1 MSISI
6 KQLFGRKPKSSNIAK
21 QRLKLVITQDRL
33 EQVDDR
39 VMTRLHHELAEV
51 LAKYFEFSANSV
63 KMNLKQE
70 GNSYILVADFPYT
83 KFHDVNVRQ

>member
-1 MSISI
+1 MNLSI

-21 QRLKLVITQDRL
+21 QRLKLVITQDRVD
-33 EQVDDR
+33 VDDR
-39 VMTRLHHELAEV
+39 FMTRLHHELAEV

-83 KFHDVNVRQ
+83 KFHDMSMRQ

>member
-6 KQLFGRKPKSSNIAK
+6 KQLFGRKPKSSSIAK

>member
-1 MSISI
+1 MNISI
-6 KQLFGRKPKSSNIAK
+6 KQLFGRKPKSSSIAK
-21 QRLKLVITQDRL
+21 QRLKLVITQDRFDM
-33 EQVDDR
+33 VDDR

-63 KMNLKQE
+63 KMDLKQE

-83 KFHDVNVRQ
+83 KFHETNMRQ

>member
-6 KQLFGRKPKSSNIAK
+6 KQLFGRKPKSSSIAK

-33 EQVDDR
+33 DQVDDR

-83 KFHDVNVRQ
+83 KFHDVNVRR

>member
-6 KQLFGRKPKSSNIAK
+6 KQLFGRKPKSSSIAK

-83 KFHDVNVRQ
+83 KFHDLNVRQ

>member
-1 MSISI
+1 MNISI
-6 KQLFGRKPKSSNIAK
+6 KQLFGRKPKSSSIAK
-21 QRLKLVITQDRL
+21 QRLKLVITQDRFD
-33 EQVDDR
+33 VDDR

-63 KMNLKQE
+63 KMDLKQE

-83 KFHDVNVRQ
+83 KFHNTNMRQ

>member
-6 KQLFGRKPKSSNIAK
+6 KQLFGRKPKSSSIAK

-33 EQVDDR
+33 DQVDDR

-83 KFHDVNVRQ
+83 KFHDANVRQ

>member
-6 KQLFGRKPKSSNIAK
+6 KQLFGRKPKSSSIAK

-33 EQVDDR
+33 DQVDDR

>member
-6 KQLFGRKPKSSNIAK
+6 KQLFGRKPKSSSIAK

-33 EQVDDR
+33 DVDDR

-51 LAKYFEFSANSV
+51 LAKYFEFSASSV

-83 KFHDVNVRQ
+83 KFHDLNVRR

>member
-1 MSISI
+1 MNISI
-6 KQLFGRKPKSSNIAK
+6 KQLFGRKPKSSSIAK

-33 EQVDDR
+33 DQVDDR

>member
-83 KFHDVNVRQ
+83 KFHDLNVRR

>member
-1 MSISI
+1 MNISI
-6 KQLFGRKPKSSNIAK
+6 RQLFGRKPKSSSIAK

-33 EQVDDR
+33 DMVDDR

-63 KMNLKQE
+63 KMDLKQE

-83 KFHDVNVRQ
+83 KFHDAGMRQ